1 MFIYLCMYTTYMNN
15 VLHGS
20 SCIKQAYTLTR
31 VAAGEDPVWQPELVF
46 GTEMSHTL
54 FVFPTQVCT
63 WVISH
68 SGQKKYALLPVVP
81 EKQQCLVFIFWSQGL
96 EHGSCKHIGS
106 KKA

>member
-54 FVFPTQVCT
+54 FVF
-63 WVISH
+63 
-68 SGQKKYALLPVVP
+68 
-81 EKQQCLVFIFWSQGL
+81 SQ
-96 EHGSCKHIGS
+96 EDVSCSSQATLCNILIYLCQS
-106 KKA
+106 N